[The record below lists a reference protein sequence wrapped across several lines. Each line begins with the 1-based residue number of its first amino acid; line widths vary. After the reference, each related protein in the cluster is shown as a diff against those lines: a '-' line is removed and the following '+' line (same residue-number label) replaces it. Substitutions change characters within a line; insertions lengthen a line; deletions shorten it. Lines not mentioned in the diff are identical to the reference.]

1 MDYYKLTELVVITE
15 NKPGV
20 LHELSKELSSAGI
33 NIESLIAYPNGW
45 SAVFRIITTDVDS
58 ARKKLER
65 LPFVK
70 RIDTSEVIVARMPD
84 KPGELAKLTDK
95 LRRLNIDLE
104 VIYILSRD
112 GKTTEVAMKAS
123 DLTADALL
131 RVLGSG

>member
-1 MDYYKLTELVVITE
+1 MDYYKITELVVITE

-20 LHELSKELSSAGI
+20 LHEISKELSSSGI
-33 NIESLIAYPNGW
+33 NIESLVAYPNGW
-45 SAVFRIITTDVDS
+45 SAVFRIITTDVDT
-58 ARKKLER
+58 AKKKLQR

-70 RIDTSEVIVARMPD
+70 RVDTTEVVVARMPD
-84 KPGELAKLTDK
+84 KPGELAKLTDR

-112 GKTTEVAMKAS
+112 GKKTEVAMKAS

-131 RVLGSG
+131 KVLKGG